1 MTARRWRG
9 DGAVLLR
16 WTRGGAVS
24 PVSSASWRGSFQ
36 TCARGEPGCEH
47 GGVEKGENRGDSEL
61 TVGKDFWP
69 ARGRGGQTRGN
80 WIFKGMLDG
89 GWSGCGW
96 SAIDARY

>member
-24 PVSSASWRGSFQ
+24 PVSSTSWRGSFQ

-69 ARGRGGQTRGN
+69 ARGRGGSDKR
-80 WIFKGMLDG
+80 
-89 GWSGCGW
+89 
-96 SAIDARY
+96 